1 MLKVNNDNKHR
12 SSVFIVNLEHI
23 LHLFLVFL
31 LLTSS
36 IYIYFLWGG
45 GGGGGG
51 WGWEG
56 IERLLEKSFKRNSNL
71 NLNFKL

>member
-51 WGWEG
+51 G
-56 IERLLEKSFKRNSNL
+56 IERLIEKSFKRNSNL